1 MRPTAAPPLTAR
13 RDRGKPPMKC
23 EACDKGQAT
32 VHLTEIVNKKK
43 RELHLCEECA
53 REKGVSVKAAFTPAD
68 LAEKP
73 AAKPSV
79 EISGALEKA
88 SPGALQRVD
97 DLSSTSCPVCGLT
110 FAEFRASGRLGCAND
125 YLAFKK
131 GLVPLLE
138 KIHGTVEHK
147 GKVPAH
153 VGERLERQRKLAELR
168 QRLNQAIQ
176 KEEYEKAAQLRD
188 ETYK

>member
-1 MRPTAAPPLTAR
+1 L
-13 RDRGKPPMKC
+13 KC
-23 EACDKGQAT
+23 EVCDKAQAT

-43 RELHLCEECA
+43 RELHLCEDCA
-53 REKGVSVKAAFTPAD
+53 REKGVSVKAAFAAD
-68 LAEKP
+68 VSEKP
-73 AAKPSV
+73 AAGAKASI
-79 EISGALEKA
+79 EIGGALEKA

-125 YLAFKK
+125 YMAFKK

-138 KIHGTVEHK
+138 KIHGHVEHR

-153 VGERLERQRKLAELR
+153 VGERIERQRKVTELR
-168 QRLNQAIQ
+168 QKLNAAIQ
-176 KEEYEKAAQLRD
+176 KEEYEIAADLRD
-188 ETYK
+188 QIYKIEEGKGK

>member
-1 MRPTAAPPLTAR
+1 
-13 RDRGKPPMKC
+13 MKC
-23 EACDKGQAT
+23 EACDKAQAT

-53 REKGVSVKAAFTPAD
+53 REKGVSVKAVFSAD

-73 AAKPSV
+73 HAKAA
-79 EISGALEKA
+79 GAGEVTGAIEKA
-88 SPGALQRVD
+88 QPSALQRVD
-97 DLSSTSCPVCGLT
+97 DLASTSCPVCGLT

-125 YLAFKK
+125 YMAFKK

-138 KIHGTVEHK
+138 KIHGSVEHR

-153 VGERLERQRKLAELR
+153 VGERIERQRKVAELR
-168 QRLNQAIQ
+168 QKLNAAIQ
-176 KEEYEKAAQLRD
+176 KEEYEVAASLRD
-188 ETYK
+188 EIYKLEDKGKG